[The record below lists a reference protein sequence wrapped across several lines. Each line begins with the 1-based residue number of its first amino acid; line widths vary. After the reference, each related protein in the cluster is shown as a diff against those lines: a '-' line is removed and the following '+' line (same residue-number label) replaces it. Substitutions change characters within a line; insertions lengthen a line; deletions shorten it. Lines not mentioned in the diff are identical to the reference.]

1 MFKDSSLFYRFMDDE
16 AAVPECEVDIKC
28 FKCEVGLRFVT
39 CEVDM
44 RLCHDELVDVV
55 TRLCDV

>member
-1 MFKDSSLFYRFMDDE
+1 MDDE